1 MGEKARLRRDLIVA
15 QQQRD
20 QAQAE
25 RDRAVTRPVRLEAE
39 LAEVRDRSPW
49 SRVSDWWS
57 DLARKVGL

>member
-25 RDRAVTRPVRLEAE
+25 RDRAVTRAVRLEAE

-49 SRVSDWWS
+49 SRVSGWWA
-57 DLARKVGL
+57 DLARTVGL